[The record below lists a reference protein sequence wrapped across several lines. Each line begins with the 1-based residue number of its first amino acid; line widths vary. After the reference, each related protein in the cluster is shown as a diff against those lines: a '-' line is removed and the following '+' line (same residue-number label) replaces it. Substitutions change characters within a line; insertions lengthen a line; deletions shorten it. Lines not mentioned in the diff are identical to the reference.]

1 MIKYKLDSGRRAVDR
16 LCWRRPDNGSKTTG
30 CSGCAH
36 LCVDRDRCVPL
47 CHAGV
52 QRHGTRSAYSSLP
65 RTFQQNVPPL
75 QVFIHSCAW
84 SCTAHRTA
92 TPPLSCNNARRSG
105 MRFSGCGSNAFIACA
120 ELNGRNAGPDA
131 FGQVGCAPSGVT
143 LPTFRV

>member
-16 LCWRRPDNGSKTTG
+16 LCWRRSDNGSKTTG

-84 SCTAHRTA
+84 SCTPHRTA

-105 MRFSGCGSNAFIACA
+105 MRFSPPHPYPTPPLPHSTPRHHDLGLDGLAIDT
-120 ELNGRNAGPDA
+120 PDS
-131 FGQVGCAPSGVT
+131 VCRI
-143 LPTFRV
+143 L